1 MWNLNS
7 EKKEPLIVSDIPY
20 FNMTDLNGK
29 KIDQS
34 IFKEDEYKLIN
45 VWATWCI
52 NCKLEHGFLMSLK
65 NQNFKIIGL
74 NYKDNLEK
82 AGDLAQESLFSRIVS
97 IPEAI
102 GDSVTGANDQLEFPE
117 VPEMSEMIDQA
128 PGFIEA
134 LIPNIKV
141 FLARDDYGKAE
152 IMKNAFEGDERWGGS
167 FEDEFGNPMIVWKNR
182 PYYVNKPGLSGTD
195 IGTVIGE
202 IKKFSPASK
211 FVSGA
216 KTLFGTVARGIP
228 AYGTT
233 ETINKAVESIMTPE
247 TTKAKKQTDIDIAT
261 DIGSATALGVAADT
275 LLPPVA
281 KGIGKV
287 VAKGAEKTGIKL
299 PKFSPEV
306 IKSTSKYELTKGQQ
320 GSLPPDSAFDPKS
333 TVQLQQEDV
342 IRRAPGSAGGSTDI
356 IRGFDERQLDAV
368 KKDAQALQNEFGS
381 GKGFTNLDQPDVTG
395 AAGEE
400 IQSIVSSRAGE
411 MKTQAGELYNDARNP
426 VLDTRMT
433 RDGIRKAVGEAIFKI
448 TNPREGLG
456 IIGAEL
462 DQMPI
467 LKREL
472 TFLRKLLKAT
482 KNPRF
487 KDQDLNTL
495 HSFQKRLNRSFRTAA
510 PGSPEKLALG
520 EIKSS
525 FDNALFKGIDEGF
538 IYGDED
544 ALKALQNATG
554 LYKDYMGL
562 TGKIKGAT
570 PQQKAAN
577 KILEKITNPEY
588 TPRQVA
594 NAIFGHSKFAPN
606 QALPLAIDKLKSIL
620 PEEESAQ
627 VIAFLKDGI
636 LEKAFAGT
644 GKSGVTRTNI
654 VNNYNDVFVKQKKI
668 IEKLFSPEEIEKI
681 AQFRKNVMP
690 TLWAEIKLNAP
701 GTSYLLISAF
711 TRNRLLSSL
720 KMVPIVGD
728 PLVTGVEDV
737 AKRGQAL
744 DMIRQYVERSSA
756 PLFSSAVQASIRP
769 EVVETVGGEDV
780 SSPALQNIIE
790 GLNDEERQK
799 LLEATSQ

>member
-1 MWNLNS
+1 MGLTLPGGLAPVVPGQDDN
-7 EKKEPLIVSDIPY
+7 KE
-20 FNMTDLNGK
+20 
-29 KIDQS
+29 
-34 IFKEDEYKLIN
+34 
-45 VWATWCI
+45 
-52 NCKLEHGFLMSLK
+52 
-65 NQNFKIIGL
+65 
-74 NYKDNLEK
+74 NLEK
-82 AGDLAQESLFSRIVS
+82 AGDLAQESLFERIVS
-97 IPEAI
+97 LPKAI
-102 GDSVTGANDQLEFPE
+102 GDSVTGANDDQLEFPE
-117 VPEMSEMIDQA
+117 IPEMSEMIDQA
-128 PGFIEA
+128 PGFIEG
-134 LIPNIKV
+134 LIPNLKV
-141 FLARDDYGKAE
+141 FMARDDYGKAE
-152 IMKNAFEGDERWGGS
+152 VLKNSFEGDERWGGS
-167 FEDEFGNPMIVWKNR
+167 FEDSFGNPMIVWKNR
-182 PYYVNKPGLSGTD
+182 PYYVNKPGLAGTD
-195 IGTVIGE
+195 IGTVVGE
-202 IKKFSPASK
+202 IIKFLPASK

-233 ETINKAVESIMTPE
+233 ETINKAVENIMTPE
-247 TTKAKKQTDIDIAT
+247 TTKAKKEGLGDVVTDV
-261 DIGSATALGVAADT
+261 GSATALGVAADT

-287 VAKGAEKTGIKL
+287 VAKGAEKAGIKL
-299 PKFSPEV
+299 PRFSPEV

-320 GSLPPDSAFDPKS
+320 GSLPPKSTFDPQP
-333 TVQLQQEDV
+333 TDQLEKED
-342 IRRAPGSAGGSTDI
+342 IMRRAAGSGGQKVI
-356 IRGFDERQLDAV
+356 KVFDEAQADEIV
-368 KKDAQALQNEFGS
+368 KDAQALQNEFGS
-381 GKGFTNLDQPDVTG
+381 GKPFTNLDEPDVTG

-400 IQSIVSSRAGE
+400 IQSIVSKRAGE

-426 VLDTRMT
+426 DLDTRMT
-433 RDGIRKAVGEAIFKI
+433 KDGIRKAVGEAIFKV

-456 IIGAEL
+456 IMGAEL

-472 TFLRKLLKAT
+472 TFLRKLLKVS

-487 KDQDLNTL
+487 KDQDLSTL

-544 ALKALQNATG
+544 ALKALQKATG

-562 TGKIKGAT
+562 TGAIKGAT

-577 KILEKITNPEY
+577 KILQLISNQEY

-594 NAIFGHSKFAPN
+594 NILFGHSKFAPN

-627 VIAFLKDGI
+627 VIALLKDGI

-654 VNNYNDVFVKQKKI
+654 VNNYNDIFVKQKKI
-668 IEKLFSPEEIEKI
+668 IEKLFSPEEIDKI

-690 TLWAEIKLNAP
+690 TLWAEIKLNP
-701 GTSYLLISAF
+701 SGTGYILASAL
-711 TRNRLLSSL
+711 TRNRIFSSL
-720 KMVPIVGD
+720 KMVPIAGEPV
-728 PLVTGVEDV
+728 VAGVEDLMS
-737 AKRGQAL
+737 RGRAL
-744 DMIRQYVERSSA
+744 DMTRQFIERSSA
-756 PLFSSAVQASIRP
+756 PLFSSTVQALLRP
-769 EVVETVGGEDV
+769 EVVETVGGE
-780 SSPALQNIIE
+780 SQSPALQNIIE

-799 LLEATSQ
+799 LLEATTQ

>member
-1 MWNLNS
+1 MA
-7 EKKEPLIVSDIPY
+7 I
-20 FNMTDLNGK
+20 
-29 KIDQS
+29 
-34 IFKEDEYKLIN
+34 KLPDD
-45 VWATWCI
+45 A
-52 NCKLEHGFLMSLK
+52 G
-65 NQNFKIIGL
+65 GL
-74 NYKDNLEK
+74 TLEK
-82 AGDLAQESLFSRIVS
+82 EQTPESIEMEKATMLQKLANLPSNLLDAFTGEGVPIEYPN
-97 IPEAI
+97 IPEA
-102 GDSVTGANDQLEFPE
+102 T
-117 VPEMSEMIDQA
+117 EMVDQA
-128 PGFIEA
+128 PGIIEA
-134 LIPNIKV
+134 LMPNLKA
-141 FLARDDYGKAE
+141 FFARDDAGKAE
-152 IMKNAFEGDERWGGS
+152 IFKDAFKDDPRFGGIYS
-167 FEDEFGNPMIVWKNR
+167 DKFENPMIVWNEQ
-182 PYYVNKPGLSGTD
+182 PFYINKPGFSGQD
-195 IGTVIGE
+195 IGTFIGE
-202 IKKFSPASK
+202 IIKFLPASK
-211 FVSGA
+211 YVSGA
-216 KTLFGTVARGIP
+216 KTLLGTVARGLP
-228 AYGTT
+228 AYSTT
-233 ETINKAVESIMTPE
+233 EAIGKGVENIMTPE
-247 TTKAKKQTDIDIAT
+247 TTKAKKQELGDVVT

-287 VAKGAEKTGIKL
+287 FAKGAEKVGIKL

-320 GSLPPDSAFDPKS
+320 RSLPPKSTFDPQP
-333 TVQLQQEDV
+333 TDQLEKEDLM
-342 IRRAPGSAGGSTDI
+342 RRAAGSGGQKVI
-356 IRGFDERQLDAV
+356 KVFDEAQTDEIV
-368 KKDAQALQNEFGS
+368 KDAQALQNEFGS
-381 GKGFTNLDQPDVTG
+381 GKPFTNLDEPDVTG

-400 IQSIVSSRAGE
+400 IQSIVSKRAGE
-411 MKTQAGELYNDARNP
+411 MKTEAGELYNDARNP

-472 TFLRKLLKAT
+472 TFLKKLLKASN
-482 KNPRF
+482 NPRF

-520 EIKSS
+520 EIKGT

-570 PQQKAAN
+570 PQQKASN

-627 VIAFLKDGI
+627 VIALLKDGI

-654 VNNYNDVFVKQKKI
+654 VNNYNDIFVKQKRI
-668 IEKLFSPEEIEKI
+668 IEKLFSPEEIKKI
-681 AQFRKNVMP
+681 ADFRRNVMP
-690 TLWAEIKLNAP
+690 TLWAEIKLNP
-701 GTSYLLISAF
+701 SGTGYILASAL
-711 TRNRLLSSL
+711 TRNRIFSSL
-720 KMVPIVGD
+720 KMVPIAGEPV
-728 PLVTGVEDV
+728 VAGVEDLMS
-737 AKRGQAL
+737 RGRAL
-744 DMIRQYVERSSA
+744 DMTRQFIERASA
-756 PLFSSAVQASIRP
+756 PLFSSVVQASIRP
-769 EVVETVGGEDV
+769 EVVETIGGEDA

-790 GLNDEERQK
+790 GLNEEERQK

>member
-1 MWNLNS
+1 MGLTLPGGLAPVIPS
-7 EKKEPLIVSDIPY
+7 EDKD
-20 FNMTDLNGK
+20 N
-29 KIDQS
+29 
-34 IFKEDEYKLIN
+34 
-45 VWATWCI
+45 
-52 NCKLEHGFLMSLK
+52 
-65 NQNFKIIGL
+65 
-74 NYKDNLEK
+74 DNLEK
-82 AGDLAQESLFSRIVS
+82 AGDLAQESLFQKIASL
-97 IPEAI
+97 PKAI
-102 GDSVTGANDQLEFPE
+102 GDSVTGANDDQLEFPE
-117 VPEMSEMIDQA
+117 IPEMSEMIDQA
-128 PGFIEA
+128 PGFIEG
-134 LIPNIKV
+134 LIPNLKV
-141 FLARDDYGKAE
+141 FMARDDYGKAE
-152 IMKNAFEGDERWGGS
+152 VLKNSFEGDERWGGS
-167 FEDEFGNPMIVWKNR
+167 FEDSFGNPMIVWKNR
-182 PYYVNKPGLSGTD
+182 PYYVNKPGLAGTD
-195 IGTVIGE
+195 IGTVVGE
-202 IKKFSPASK
+202 IIKFLPASK

-233 ETINKAVESIMTPE
+233 ETINKAVENIMTPE
-247 TTKAKKQTDIDIAT
+247 TTAAKKEGLGDVVTDV
-261 DIGSATALGVAADT
+261 GSATALGVAADT

-287 VAKGAEKTGIKL
+287 VAKGAEKAGIKL
-299 PKFSPEV
+299 PRFSPEV
-306 IKSTSKYELTKGQQ
+306 IKTESKFDLTKGQKT
-320 GSLPPDSAFDPKS
+320 SPPPKS
-333 TVQLQQEDV
+333 TFDPQPTDQLEKED
-342 IRRAPGSAGGSTDI
+342 IMRRAPGAGGQDI
-356 IRGFDERQLDAV
+356 IKGFDEAQLDAV
-368 KKDAQALQNEFGS
+368 KKDAQELQNEFGS
-381 GKGFTNLDQPDVTG
+381 GKPFTNLDEPDVTG

-400 IQSIVSSRAGE
+400 IQSIVSKRAGE

-426 VLDTRMT
+426 DLDTRMT
-433 RDGIRKAVGEAIFKI
+433 KDGIRKAVGEAIFKV

-456 IIGAEL
+456 IMGAEL

-472 TFLRKLLKAT
+472 TFLRKLLKVS

-487 KDQDLNTL
+487 KDQDLSTL

-544 ALKALQNATG
+544 ALKALQKATG

-562 TGKIKGAT
+562 TGAIKGAT
-570 PQQKAAN
+570 PQQKASN
-577 KILEKITNPEY
+577 KILQLISNQEY

-594 NAIFGHSKFAPN
+594 NILFGHSKFAPN

-627 VIAFLKDGI
+627 VIALLKDGI

-654 VNNYNDVFVKQKKI
+654 VNNYNDIFVKQKKV
-668 IEKLFSPEEIEKI
+668 IEKLFSPEEIDKI

-690 TLWAEIKLNAP
+690 TLWAEIKLNP
-701 GTSYLLISAF
+701 SGTGYILASAL
-711 TRNRLLSSL
+711 TRNRIFSSL
-720 KMVPIVGD
+720 KMVPIAGE
-728 PLVTGVEDV
+728 PLVTGVEDLMS
-737 AKRGQAL
+737 RGRAL
-744 DMIRQYVERSSA
+744 DMTRQFIERSSA
-756 PLFSSAVQASIRP
+756 PLFSSTVQALLRP